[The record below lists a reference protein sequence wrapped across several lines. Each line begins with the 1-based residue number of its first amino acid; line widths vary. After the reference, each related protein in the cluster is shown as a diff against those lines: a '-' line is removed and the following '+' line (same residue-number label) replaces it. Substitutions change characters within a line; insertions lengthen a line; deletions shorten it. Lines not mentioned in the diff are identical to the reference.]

1 MNGWY
6 KQHRN
11 LSTRAWFKDPCMV
24 QLYHYLKE
32 RAYVIDSP
40 YEGIMIRR
48 GSCPVT
54 RSELVEVTGM
64 SYATLNRKLKK
75 LISYGEIII
84 KANNHFT
91 VITVCDY
98 DSCNGVGSL
107 FDTTDDIASDTTSD
121 TAGDT
126 TSETTHLLYKER
138 RIYKEDNN
146 LISPYSPYKKDKEG
160 LAYEIKE
167 RWNRTFDGKL
177 KRVERLTMPTRT
189 MVDNCVSRF
198 GRQSVDL
205 VFEQVALEH
214 ERTGF
219 VASFQFVFEQIN
231 YQGYLKRAQIRLS
244 NKNKEPGKQDPEPP
258 KANGSWLDAYN
269 ENPNWKPNIKK

>member
-11 LSTRAWFKDPCMV
+11 LSSRAWFKDPCMV

-32 RAYVIDSP
+32 RAYVTDGKF
-40 YEGIMIRR
+40 EGVRIRR
-48 GSCPVT
+48 GSCAVT

-75 LISYGEIII
+75 LISYGEIIV
-84 KANNHFT
+84 KANNHFS
-91 VITVCDY
+91 VITICDY
-98 DSCNGVGSL
+98 DICNDSDNMFGTTN
-107 FDTTDDIASDTTSD
+107 DTASD

-126 TSETTHLLYKER
+126 TSETTHLSYIDN
-138 RIYKEDNN
+138 RIYKEDN
-146 LISPYSPYKKDKEG
+146 LISPYSPYKKDKEA

-167 RWNRTFDGKL
+167 IWNKKFDGKL
-177 KRVERLTMPTRT
+177 KRVERLTMPTRM
-189 MVDNCVSRF
+189 MVDNCVGRF

-205 VFEQVALEH
+205 VLDQVLLEH

-219 VASFQFVFEQIN
+219 VANFQFVFEQIN
-231 YQGYLKRAQIRLS
+231 YQGYLKRAQVRLT
-244 NKNKEPGKQDPEPP
+244 KKEPQQKESEQP
-258 KANGSWLDAYN
+258 KPSNGSWLDAYN
-269 ENPNWKPNIKK
+269 ENQNWKPQIKK

>member
-11 LSTRAWFKDPCMV
+11 LSSRAWFKDPCMV

-32 RAYVIDSP
+32 RAYVTDGEF
-40 YEGIMIRR
+40 EGIRIRR
-48 GSCPVT
+48 GSCAVT

-75 LISYGEIII
+75 LISYGEIIV
-84 KANNHFT
+84 KANNHFSI
-91 VITVCDY
+91 ITICDY
-98 DSCNGVGSL
+98 DVCNESENM
-107 FDTTDDIASDTTSD
+107 FDTTDDTASDTASD

-126 TSETTHLLYKER
+126 TSETAHLSYIDN
-138 RIYKEDNN
+138 RIYKEDN
-146 LISPYSPYKKDKEG
+146 LISPYSPYKKDKGG

-167 RWNRTFDGKL
+167 KWNKMFDGKL
-177 KRVERLTMPTRT
+177 KQVERLTMPTRT
-189 MVDNCVSRF
+189 MVENCVSRF

-205 VFEQVALEH
+205 VLNQVMMEH

-231 YQGYLKRAQIRLS
+231 YKGYLKRAQIRLTR
-244 NKNKEPGKQDPEPP
+244 KEPQQKESEQP
-258 KANGSWLDAYN
+258 KPSNGSWLDAYN
-269 ENPNWKPNIKK
+269 ENHNWKPQIKK

>member
-1 MNGWY
+1 M
-6 KQHRN
+6 
-11 LSTRAWFKDPCMV
+11 
-24 QLYHYLKE
+24 
-32 RAYVIDSP
+32 
-40 YEGIMIRR
+40 
-48 GSCPVT
+48 
-54 RSELVEVTGM
+54 
-64 SYATLNRKLKK
+64 
-75 LISYGEIII
+75 
-84 KANNHFT
+84 
-91 VITVCDY
+91 
-98 DSCNGVGSL
+98 
-107 FDTTDDIASDTTSD
+107 
-121 TAGDT
+121 
-126 TSETTHLLYKER
+126 
-138 RIYKEDNN
+138 
-146 LISPYSPYKKDKEG
+146 
-160 LAYEIKE
+160 AYEIKE

-177 KRVERLTMPTRT
+177 KRVERLTMPTRA

-244 NKNKEPGKQDPEPP
+244 KRSNEPETKEAEPP

>member
-98 DSCNGVGSL
+98 DSCNGGGTL
-107 FDTTDDIASDTTSD
+107 FDTADGIASDTTS
-121 TAGDT
+121 DT

-138 RIYKEDNN
+138 RIYKEDN
-146 LISPYSPYKKDKEG
+146 
-160 LAYEIKE
+160 
-167 RWNRTFDGKL
+167 
-177 KRVERLTMPTRT
+177 KRRYTR
-189 MVDNCVSRF
+189 M
-198 GRQSVDL
+198 
-205 VFEQVALEH
+205 
-214 ERTGF
+214 
-219 VASFQFVFEQIN
+219 
-231 YQGYLKRAQIRLS
+231 
-244 NKNKEPGKQDPEPP
+244 
-258 KANGSWLDAYN
+258 
-269 ENPNWKPNIKK
+269 